1 MSSTRAQLMRA
12 QFARE
17 IGSLS
22 KFIVEWLEPCA
33 GNSITLGTIYLRYLH
48 WRPVEEEQMGTH
60 VFLQRFKRLVVR
72 LVPNCEIHIAADRQA
87 IVVWNVRLKQ
97 KRRKKTTP

>member
-1 MSSTRAQLMRA
+1 MRA
-12 QFARE
+12 QVARE

-60 VFLQRFKRLVVR
+60 VFRERFKRLVVR

-87 IVVWNVRLKQ
+87 IVVWNVRLK
-97 KRRKKTTP
+97 KRPRHD